1 LHPDDEDRRPRP
13 REIRGTILGL
23 TTDSELTAISELG
36 RAHSTWFTFRS
47 ALKKPCVEE
56 ALLTELSL

>member
-23 TTDSELTAISELG
+23 NTDAELTAISELG
-36 RAHSTWFTFRS
+36 RAHATCFTFRS

-56 ALLTELSL
+56 ALR